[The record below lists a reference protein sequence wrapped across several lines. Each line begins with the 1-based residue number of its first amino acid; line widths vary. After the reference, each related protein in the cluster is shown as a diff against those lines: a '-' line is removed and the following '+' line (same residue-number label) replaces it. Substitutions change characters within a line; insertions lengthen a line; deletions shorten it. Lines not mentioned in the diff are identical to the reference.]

1 MYSSRD
7 AIDRRV
13 ATLGRHVV
21 PRLEGQSTES
31 LDCGQGVG
39 LAPTASSST
48 YASATGRPTSYAQ
61 VHGEVSREPAVWS
74 KAKVPQGE
82 LQDVVYQKTQ
92 DGIAKITINRPE
104 RRNAFRPRTIIEMSW
119 CFEDA
124 RNDSDVGAIILT
136 GAGELAFCSGGDQ
149 AVRGEGG
156 YVGEDGTPRL
166 NVLDLQVQ
174 IRRLPKP
181 VVCMVAGYA
190 VGGGH
195 ILHMVCDLTI
205 AADNAVFGQTGP
217 KASGFAFHYSHTLNV
232 I

>member
-1 MYSSRD
+1 MSSPRCT
-7 AIDRRV
+7 AERRV

-21 PRLEGQSTES
+21 PRLEGES
-31 LDCGQGVG
+31 LSRSQGVG
-39 LAPTASSST
+39 MAPTASSST
-48 YASATGRPTSYAQ
+48 YASATGRPTSYAR
-61 VHGEVSREPAVWS
+61 VHGEVSREPAEWTN
-74 KAKVPQGE
+74 AKVPQGE
-82 LQDVVYQKTQ
+82 LEDVIYQKTP
-92 DGIAKITINRPE
+92 DGIAKSR
-104 RRNAFRPRTIIEMSW
+104 S
-119 CFEDA
+119 
-124 RNDSDVGAIILT
+124 L
-136 GAGELAFCSGGDQ
+136 AGSGDLAFCSGGDQ

-166 NVLDLQVQ
+166 NVLDLQVSTSLPPKPTTYMFTHVGPKTKSDSTLWYVWDSIVLQVQ

-217 KASGFAFHYSHTLNV
+217 KASDISCRPPDC
-232 I
+232 